1 MPWFDYTASD
11 RDGTMDRGRIE
22 AADRGSASRE
32 LLGRGLFVLDVAP
45 SVNGLPLAPVPD
57 EASTESGTGLVPHPK
72 ALAAWDQDEDNVT
85 ETVAVD
91 HKAQIS
97 KAIPASE
104 SPHDAG
110 KNLPEKLKLFS
121 RPQTWSR
128 MSRALYL
135 RQMQVMFDAGIPLY
149 RAASVLGQAPEQKE
163 TVNEKLRE
171 IPLDLERGRVLSKA
185 LERSGLFNKL
195 IVNSV
200 RLGEESG
207 RLDSIL
213 EALSTNEERGVQLTR
228 ALVSRLTY
236 PLVVL
241 ISMTGGLVVLGHVMS
256 RVMSDLPAF
265 QNNAPPILKIFS
277 KILQHWSFFP
287 LILLLL
293 MGLAA
298 LARAVW
304 RHDEAR
310 KLIEQSVFGLPMV
323 GPLLKRLEAN
333 TVTGH
338 LSLLL
343 TAGLP
348 LDRGLGLC
356 AELVRTRLFS
366 LALLKG
372 QESLRGGAELTQS
385 LQSATLFPEDV
396 LALVHAG
403 ELSGSLEH
411 SLSTA
416 AKYCAEEVERTLE
429 MVLAVLEPLLVGFLG
444 IMIGIVLL
452 LTFVPIFSSL
462 KDL

>member
-1 MPWFDYTASD
+1 
-11 RDGTMDRGRIE
+11 MDRGTIE
-22 AADRGSASRE
+22 ALDRASASRE
-32 LLGRGLFVLDVAP
+32 LVGRGLFVLDVTASATGSGPAP
-45 SVNGLPLAPVPD
+45 GAPPQPG
-57 EASTESGTGLVPHPK
+57 ESPSFDTGTGLVPHPK

-85 ETVAVD
+85 ETVAVEPKPLIP
-91 HKAQIS
+91 KAVTL
-97 KAIPASE
+97 PAQE
-104 SPHDAG
+104 SVAG
-110 KNLPEKLKLFS
+110 QSPSLKLFS
-121 RPQTWSR
+121 YTQTWSR

-135 RQMQVMFDAGIPLY
+135 RQMQVMFDSGIPLY
-149 RAASVLGQAPEQKE
+149 RAAAVLGEAPEQKPA
-163 TVNEKLRE
+163 VNEKLRE
-171 IPLDLERGRVLSKA
+171 IPKDLERGRLLSKA
-185 LERSGLFNKL
+185 LERSGLFNPL

-241 ISMTGGLVVLGHVMS
+241 VSMSGGLVVLGHVMS

-265 QNNAPPILKIFS
+265 KNNAPPILKTLS
-277 KILQHWSFFP
+277 QILQHWSFFP
-287 LILLLL
+287 VALLLL
-293 MGLAA
+293 MAVGA
-298 LARAVW
+298 LARAIW
-304 RHDEAR
+304 QHDEAR
-310 KLIEQSVFGLPMV
+310 KLLEQSLFGLPMV
-323 GPLLKRLEAN
+323 GSLLRRLEAN

-356 AELVRTRLFS
+356 AELVRTKLFS

-372 QESLRGGAELTQS
+372 QESLRHGAELTEC
-385 LQSATLFPEDV
+385 LQSAMLFPEDV
-396 LALVHAG
+396 LALIHAG

-411 SLSTA
+411 SLNTA
-416 AKYCAEEVERTLE
+416 ANYCAEEVERTLE
-429 MVLAVLEPLLVGFLG
+429 TVLAVLEPLLVGFLG
-444 IMIGIVLL
+444 IAIGIILL